1 MKKVIKLTES
11 DLVKII
17 KKVIRESDDLPPSKP
32 PHDIKDIL
40 NQIELNQYFKIYSIQ
55 KWILTLTY
63 KCGLVVCQSTVMI
76 LFI

>member
-1 MKKVIKLTES
+1 MKKIVRLTEL

-40 NQIELNQYFKIYSIQ
+40 NQIELYEVYPRIFALVIKDD
-55 KWILTLTY
+55 KLTCKL
-63 KCGLVVCQSTVMI
+63 L
-76 LFI
+76 